1 MDIRLIYTDAD
12 RVEQEYLRNFSAD
25 VDVAKDKDFE
35 ITVARDNN
43 ILRGGSWWYI
53 SNTEYGGI
61 VDNVGVVT
69 ADREIRYTGRNLRG
83 ILCDKIIEPPQDK
96 DYKIVSGDAIA
107 VINSL
112 IEDAGLSNIY
122 RMTGESWNVQSF
134 QFNRYVSLY
143 DGICALLSTQNRVL
157 RLVIKDGYVTM
168 SSAVPYDYT
177 EDKDCM
183 RSDINYNITQVKNG
197 YNHLICLGQ
206 GELKDRQVLHLY
218 VDKMGNITDT
228 QTYKGLEERTAIYD
242 YSSASSIGEL
252 RTGGIARLQELNA
265 DSLDMTLPDMSMQIG
280 DITGGTE
287 KITGATVKKQ
297 ITNIIAKIDDNSI
310 DIEYS
315 VS

>member
-12 RVEQEYLRNFSAD
+12 RVEQGYLRNFSAD

-53 SNTEYGGI
+53 NNTEYGGI

-69 ADREIRYTGRNLRG
+69 SDREIKYTGRNLRG
-83 ILCDKIIEPPQDK
+83 ILCDKIIEPPAGT
-96 DYKIVSGDAIA
+96 DYKIVSGDAVT
-107 VINSL
+107 VINKL
-112 IEDAGLSNIY
+112 IEVAGLSSIY

-143 DGICALLSTQNRVL
+143 DGICALLSTQNMVL

-183 RSDINYNITQVKNG
+183 DIIILSVLVK
-197 YNHLICLGQ
+197 
-206 GELKDRQVLHLY
+206 
-218 VDKMGNITDT
+218 
-228 QTYKGLEERTAIYD
+228 
-242 YSSASSIGEL
+242 ASSKTVRCCTCTLIRWEISL
-252 RTGGIARLQELNA
+252 IRRHIKAWKNA
-265 DSLDMTLPDMSMQIG
+265 QQYMIIVRQQILMSLEQ
-280 DITGGTE
+280 
-287 KITGATVKKQ
+287 AV
-297 ITNIIAKIDDNSI
+297 
-310 DIEYS
+310 
-315 VS
+315 

>member
-12 RVEQEYLRNFSAD
+12 RVEQGYLRNFSAD

-96 DYKIVSGDAIA
+96 DYNIVSGDAIA

-183 RSDINYNITQVKNG
+183 RSDINYNITLVKNG

-287 KITGATVKKQ
+287 KITGATVRKQ

>member
-12 RVEQEYLRNFSAD
+12 RVEQGYLRNFSAD

-53 SNTEYGGI
+53 NNTEYGGI

-83 ILCDKIIEPPQDK
+83 ILCDKIIEPPNGE
-96 DYKIVSGDAIA
+96 DYRIVTGDAVT
-107 VINSL
+107 VINKL
-112 IEDAGLSNIY
+112 IEVAGLSSIY

-157 RLVIKDGYVTM
+157 RLVVKDGYVTM

-183 RSDINYNITQVKNG
+183 RSDINYNITQIKNR

-218 VDKMGNITDT
+218 VDGRGNITDT
-228 QTYKGLEERTAIYD
+228 QVYTGMKERTAVYD
-242 YSSASSIGEL
+242 YSSASSIDEL
-252 RTGGIARLQELNA
+252 RTRGIAKLQELNA

-287 KITGATVKKQ
+287 EITGATVKKQ

>member
-12 RVEQEYLRNFSAD
+12 RVEQGYLKNFNID

-35 ITVARDNN
+35 VTVAQDNN
-43 ILRGGSWWYI
+43 ILQGGSWWYI
-53 SNTEYGGI
+53 NNTEYGGI

-69 ADREIRYTGRNLRG
+69 SDREIKYTGRNLRG
-83 ILCDKIIEPPQDK
+83 ILCDKIIEPPAGT
-96 DYKIVSGDAIA
+96 DYKIVSGDAVT
-107 VINSL
+107 VINKL
-112 IEDAGLSNIY
+112 IEVAGLSSIY

-143 DGICALLSTQNRVL
+143 DGICALLSIQNRVL
-157 RLVIKDGYVTM
+157 RLVVKDGYVTM

-183 RSDINYNITQVKNG
+183 RSDINYNITQIKNR

-218 VDKMGNITDT
+218 IDKRGNITDT
-228 QTYKGLEERTAIYD
+228 QAFKGFEERTAVYD
-242 YSSASSIGEL
+242 YSSATDMDEL
-252 RTGGIARLQELNA
+252 KSGGIARLQELNA
-265 DSLDMTLPDMSMQIG
+265 DRLDMTLPDMAMQIG

-287 KITGATVKKQ
+287 KFTGATVKKQ

>member
-12 RVEQEYLRNFSAD
+12 RVEQGYLRNFSAD

-53 SNTEYGGI
+53 NNTEYGGI

-83 ILCDKIIEPPQDK
+83 ILCDKIIEPPNGE
-96 DYKIVSGDAIA
+96 DYRIVTGDAVT
-107 VINSL
+107 VINKL
-112 IEDAGLSNIY
+112 IEVAGLSSIY

-218 VDKMGNITDT
+218 VDKVGNITDT

-242 YSSASSIGEL
+242 YSSASSIDEL
-252 RTGGIARLQELNA
+252 RTRGIAKLQELNA

>member
-12 RVEQEYLRNFSAD
+12 RVEQGYLRNFSAD

-53 SNTEYGGI
+53 NNTEYGGI

-69 ADREIRYTGRNLRG
+69 SDREIKYTGRNLRG
-83 ILCDKIIEPPQDK
+83 ILCDKIIEPPAGT
-96 DYKIVSGDAIA
+96 DYKIVSGDAVT
-107 VINSL
+107 VINKL
-112 IEDAGLSNIY
+112 IEVAGLSSIY

-218 VDKMGNITDT
+218 VDKVGNITDT
-228 QTYKGLEERTAIYD
+228 QTYKGLEERTAI
-242 YSSASSIGEL
+242 SSIDEL
-252 RTGGIARLQELNA
+252 RTRGIAKLQELNA

>member
-12 RVEQEYLRNFSAD
+12 RVEQGYLRNFSAD

-96 DYKIVSGDAIA
+96 DYNIVSGDAIA

-287 KITGATVKKQ
+287 KITGATVRKQ

>member
-12 RVEQEYLRNFSAD
+12 RVEQGYLRNFSAD

-53 SNTEYGGI
+53 NNTEYGGI

-83 ILCDKIIEPPQDK
+83 ILCDKIIEPPNGE
-96 DYKIVSGDAIA
+96 DYRIVTGDAVT
-107 VINSL
+107 VINKL
-112 IEDAGLSNIY
+112 IEVAGLSSIY
-122 RMTGESWNVQSF
+122 IMTGESWNVQSF

-218 VDKMGNITDT
+218 VDKVGNITDT

-242 YSSASSIGEL
+242 YSSAANIDEL
-252 RTGGIARLQELNA
+252 RTGGIARIQELNV

-287 KITGATVKKQ
+287 DITGITVKKQ

>member
-12 RVEQEYLRNFSAD
+12 RVEQGYLRNFSAD

-53 SNTEYGGI
+53 NNTEYGGI

-83 ILCDKIIEPPQDK
+83 ILCDKIIEPPNGE
-96 DYKIVSGDAIA
+96 DYRIVTGDAVT
-107 VINSL
+107 VINKL
-112 IEDAGLSNIY
+112 IEVAGLSSIY

-157 RLVIKDGYVTM
+157 RLVVKDGYVTM

-183 RSDINYNITQVKNG
+183 RSDINYNITQIKNR

-218 VDKMGNITDT
+218 VDGRGNITDT
-228 QTYKGLEERTAIYD
+228 QVYTGMKERTAVYD
-242 YSSASSIGEL
+242 YSSASSIDEL
-252 RTGGIARLQELNA
+252 RTRGIAKLQELNA

>member
-1 MDIRLIYTDAD
+1 MDIKLVYTDPL
-12 RVEQEYLRNFSAD
+12 RVEQGYLHNFSAD
-25 VDVAKDKDFE
+25 IDVANDKDFE
-35 ITVARDNN
+35 ITVAQDNN
-43 ILRGGSWWYI
+43 ILQGGSWWYI
-53 SNTEYGGI
+53 NNTEYGGI

-83 ILCDKIIEPPQDK
+83 ILCDKIIEPPQGE
-96 DYKIVSGDAIA
+96 DYRVVSGDAVT
-107 VINSL
+107 VINRL
-112 IEDAGLSNIY
+112 IEDAGLSSIY
-122 RMTGESWNVQSF
+122 RITGESWNVQSF

-143 DGICALLSTQNRVL
+143 DGICALLNTQNRVL

-168 SSAVPYDYT
+168 RGVVPYDYT
-177 EDKDCM
+177 DDKDCM
-183 RSDINYNITQVKNG
+183 RSDISYNITQIKNR

-206 GELKDRQVLHLY
+206 GELKDRLVLHLY
-218 VDKMGNITDT
+218 VDSQGNITDT
-228 QTYKGLEERTAIYD
+228 KVYTGMKERTAVYD
-242 YSSASSIGEL
+242 YSSATSIDEL

>member
-12 RVEQEYLRNFSAD
+12 RVEQGYLRNFSAD

-143 DGICALLSTQNRVL
+143 DGICALLNTQNRVL

-197 YNHLICLGQ
+197 YNHLICLDQ

-287 KITGATVKKQ
+287 KITGATVRKQ

>member
-1 MDIRLIYTDAD
+1 MVKLKLIYTNKQ
-12 RVEQEYLRNFSAD
+12 REEMGSLHSFSAD
-25 VDVAKDKDFE
+25 VDVAVNKDFE
-35 ITVARDNN
+35 ITVAQDNN
-43 ILRGGSWWYI
+43 ILQDGSWWYI
-53 SNTEYGGI
+53 NDTEYGGI
-61 VDNVGVVT
+61 VDKIGVVT

-83 ILCDKIIEPPQDK
+83 ILCDKIIEPTQGE
-96 DYKIVSGDAIA
+96 DYMIVSGDAVA
-107 VINSL
+107 VINKL
-112 IEDAGLSNIY
+112 IEAAGLSSIY

-218 VDKMGNITDT
+218 VDKVGNITDT
-228 QTYKGLEERTAIYD
+228 QTYKGLEERTAVYD
-242 YSSASSIGEL
+242 YSSASSIDEL

-280 DITGGTE
+280 DITGGIE
-287 KITGATVKKQ
+287 KITGATVKRQ

-315 VS
+315 V

>member
-12 RVEQEYLRNFSAD
+12 RVEQGYLRNFSAD

-53 SNTEYGGI
+53 NNTEYGGI

-69 ADREIRYTGRNLRG
+69 SDREIKYTGRNLRG
-83 ILCDKIIEPPQDK
+83 ILCDKIIEPPAGT
-96 DYKIVSGDAIA
+96 DYKIVSGDAVT
-107 VINSL
+107 VINKL
-112 IEDAGLSNIY
+112 IEVAGLSSIY

-143 DGICALLSTQNRVL
+143 DGICVLLSTQNRVL

-183 RSDINYNITQVKNG
+183 RSDINYNITQIKNR

-218 VDKMGNITDT
+218 IDKRGNITDT
-228 QTYKGLEERTAIYD
+228 QAFKGFEERTAVYD
-242 YSSASSIGEL
+242 YSSATDMDEL
-252 RTGGIARLQELNA
+252 KSGGIARLQELNA
-265 DSLDMTLPDMSMQIG
+265 DRLDMTLPDMAMQIG

-287 KITGATVKKQ
+287 KFTGATVKKQ

>member
-1 MDIRLIYTDAD
+1 M
-12 RVEQEYLRNFSAD
+12 
-25 VDVAKDKDFE
+25 
-35 ITVARDNN
+35 
-43 ILRGGSWWYI
+43 
-53 SNTEYGGI
+53 
-61 VDNVGVVT
+61 VT
-69 ADREIRYTGRNLRG
+69 SDREIKYTGRNLRG
-83 ILCDKIIEPPQDK
+83 ILCDKIIEPPAGT
-96 DYKIVSGDAIA
+96 DYKIVSGDAVT
-107 VINSL
+107 VINKL
-112 IEDAGLSNIY
+112 IEVAGLSSIY
-122 RMTGESWNVQSF
+122 RMTGESWNIQSF
-134 QFNRYVSLY
+134 QFNRYMTLY
-143 DGICALLSTQNRVL
+143 DGICALLNARNRVL

-168 SSAVPYDYT
+168 SCVAPYDYT

-183 RSDINYNITQVKNG
+183 RSDINYNITQIKNR

-218 VDKMGNITDT
+218 VDGRGNITDT
-228 QTYKGLEERTAIYD
+228 QVYTGMKERTAVYD
-242 YSSASSIGEL
+242 YSSASSIDEL
-252 RTGGIARLQELNA
+252 RTRGIAKLQELNA

>member
-1 MDIRLIYTDAD
+1 MDIRLIYTDANM
-12 RVEQEYLRNFSAD
+12 VEQGYLKHFSAD
-25 VDVAKDKDFE
+25 VDVANDKDFE
-35 ITVARDNN
+35 ITVAQDNN
-43 ILRGGSWWYI
+43 ILQGGSWWYI
-53 SNTEYGGI
+53 NNTEYGGI

-83 ILCDKIIEPPQDK
+83 ILCDKIIAPPQGE
-96 DYKIVSGDAIA
+96 DYKIVSGDAIT
-107 VINSL
+107 VINKL
-112 IEDAGLSNIY
+112 IEDAGLSGIY
-122 RMTGESWNVQSF
+122 RMAGESWSISSF
-134 QFNRYVSLY
+134 QFNRYVTLY
-143 DGICALLSTQNRVL
+143 DGICALLNAKNKVL

-168 SSAVPYDYT
+168 SCVTPHDHT
-177 EDKDCM
+177 DDKDCM
-183 RSDINYNITQVKNG
+183 RSDINYNITQIKNR

-206 GELKDRQVLHLY
+206 GELKDRLVLHLY
-218 VDKMGNITDT
+218 VDSQGNITDT
-228 QTYKGLEERTAIYD
+228 KVYTGMEERTAVYD
-242 YSSASSIGEL
+242 YSSASSIDEL
-252 RTGGIARLQELNA
+252 RTRGIARLQELNA

>member
-1 MDIRLIYTDAD
+1 MDIRLIYTDVD
-12 RVEQEYLRNFSAD
+12 RVEQGYLRNFSAD

-96 DYKIVSGDAIA
+96 DYNIVSGDAIA

>member
-12 RVEQEYLRNFSAD
+12 RVEQGYLKNFNID

-35 ITVARDNN
+35 VTVAQDNN
-43 ILRGGSWWYI
+43 ILQGGSWWYI
-53 SNTEYGGI
+53 NNTEYGGI

-69 ADREIRYTGRNLRG
+69 SDREIKYTGRNLRG
-83 ILCDKIIEPPQDK
+83 ILCDKIIEPPAGT
-96 DYKIVSGDAIA
+96 DYKIVSGDAVT
-107 VINSL
+107 VINKL
-112 IEDAGLSNIY
+112 IEVAGLSSIY

-134 QFNRYVSLY
+134 QFNRYMSLY
-143 DGICALLSTQNRVL
+143 DGICALLNTRNRVL
-157 RLVIKDGYVTM
+157 RLVVKDGYVTM
-168 SSAVPYDYT
+168 SCVAPYDYT

-183 RSDINYNITQVKNG
+183 RSDINYNITQIKNR

-218 VDKMGNITDT
+218 VDGRGNITDT
-228 QTYKGLEERTAIYD
+228 QVYTGMKERTAVYD
-242 YSSASSIGEL
+242 YSSASSIDEL
-252 RTGGIARLQELNA
+252 RTRGIAKLQELNA